1 MNSLVMLKRILIA
14 DDLTPVLTTV
24 TALLR
29 DSFDIVG
36 TASDGQ
42 SALDAI
48 RDLAPDLVV
57 LDMSMPGKNGLEV
70 ARELQAQG
78 STTKIVFLTVHEDAD
93 IVAACLSAGAHG
105 YVVKALMDSDLI
117 PAINDALAGR
127 VFVSHISTS

>member
-1 MNSLVMLKRILIA
+1 MLKRILIA

-29 DSFDIVG
+29 DSFDVVG

-93 IVAACLSAGAHG
+93 IIAACLSAGARG
-105 YVVKALMDSDLI
+105 YVVKALMDSDLV

-127 VFVSHISTS
+127 VFVSRLSST

>member
-1 MNSLVMLKRILIA
+1 MLKRILIA

-29 DSFDIVG
+29 DSFDVVG

-93 IVAACLSAGAHG
+93 IIAACLSAGARG

-117 PAINDALAGR
+117 PAINDAFAGR
-127 VFVSHISTS
+127 VFVSHLSSS